1 MRPRRR
7 WRPQRKNGYKVL
19 IAIAVLICV
28 GVGAGVALYF
38 AFRKED
44 EPAIAV
50 TNGPTKGPGG
60 PTKGPSGPSGPTKGP
75 SGPSGPGPSD
85 PSGNSPLGPS
95 TMGADDGM
103 YVGELNGA
111 LRSYW
116 GCQLPGGSHSS
127 VPPSDVGLLEAECS
141 GNAACKGYY
150 AGGPSKGTWLISTDT
165 EPSEC
170 ANLQAQEYPY
180 FWRKRIPKGPDTVTV
195 LGVPPAPP
203 SALGLGVPPVPPVS
217 ALGAPVP
224 PASALGIPVPP
235 APAPVIVEE
244 TIVLVEETNVD
255 GTPVYTPVPTND

>member
-1 MRPRRR
+1 M
-7 WRPQRKNGYKVL
+7 L
-19 IAIAVLICV
+19 ITIAVLICV

-60 PTKGPSGPSGPTKGP
+60 PTKGPSGPGP
-75 SGPSGPGPSD
+75 SGPSLKG
-85 PSGNSPLGPS
+85 PLGPS

-103 YVGELNGA
+103 YVGEPNGA

-150 AGGPSKGTWLISTDT
+150 AGGPSKGTWLISTVT
-165 EPSEC
+165 EPSDC
-170 ANLQAQEYPY
+170 
-180 FWRKRIPKGPDTVTV
+180 
-195 LGVPPAPP
+195 
-203 SALGLGVPPVPPVS
+203 
-217 ALGAPVP
+217 
-224 PASALGIPVPP
+224 ASA
-235 APAPVIVEE
+235 
-244 TIVLVEETNVD
+244 
-255 GTPVYTPVPTND
+255 

>member
-1 MRPRRR
+1 MRPRQR
-7 WRPQRKNGYKVL
+7 WRPQRKNGSLVL

-38 AFRKED
+38 AFRRED

-60 PTKGPSGPSGPTKGP
+60 PTRGPGGPTKGP
-75 SGPSGPGPSD
+75 SGPSGPGPSG
-85 PSGNSPLGPS
+85 PSLKGPLGPS

-170 ANLQAQEYPY
+170 ASLQAQEYPY
-180 FWRKRIPKGPDTVTV
+180 FWRKRIPKGPAAVT
-195 LGVPPAPP
+195 
-203 SALGLGVPPVPPVS
+203 
-217 ALGAPVP
+217 ALGAPAP
-224 PASALGIPVPP
+224 PASALGVPAPPASALGVPVPP
-235 APAPVIVEE
+235 ASAPVIVEE